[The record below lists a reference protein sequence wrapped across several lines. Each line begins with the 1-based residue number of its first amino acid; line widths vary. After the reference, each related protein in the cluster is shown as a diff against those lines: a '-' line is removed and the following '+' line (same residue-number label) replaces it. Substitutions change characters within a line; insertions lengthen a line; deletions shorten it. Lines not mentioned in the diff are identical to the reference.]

1 LNEKKNIEIKDKSGK
16 VVKKLPSSFEM
27 KNKNGIELE
36 NLQSNTF
43 TSSYLTVPKI
53 IAESKKPMVFD
64 SRARYKVIR
73 SMQLNKWLC
82 VYHKKNFNDADNLY
96 NSMLQACEAIGIK
109 VGEPE
114 WVEMESYSSKDWV
127 EEVDSFKPLDY
138 QIVVYVLDRNTEGL
152 YLNLKKHSLC
162 TRGYLSQVV
171 KTQSLKKNA
180 LSVCSNLL
188 KQINSKLGGANYAI
202 DYDQFIKVIF
212 FKYIFF

>member
-1 LNEKKNIEIKDKSGK
+1 LNEKKCIEIKDKSGK
-16 VVKKLPSSFEM
+16 IVKKLPSSFEM

-53 IAESKKPMVFD
+53 ISDSKKPMVFD
-64 SRARYKVIR
+64 SRARYKVIK
-73 SMQLNKWLC
+73 SIPLSKWIC
-82 VYHKKNFNDADNLY
+82 VYHKKNFNDASNLY
-96 NSMLQACEAIGIK
+96 ESMIKACDAIGIK

-114 WVEMESYSSKDWV
+114 WIEMESYNSRDWINEV
-127 EEVDSFKPLDY
+127 EGNNPLDS
-138 QIVVYVLDRNTEGL
+138 QIVVFVLDRNTEGL
-152 YLNLKKHSLC
+152 YPTIKTHSLS
-162 TRGYLSQVV
+162 TKGYLSQVV

-202 DYDQFIKVIF
+202 DFDSFVKVNN
-212 FKYIFF
+212 